1 MHSPKVM
8 NTLYVSDMDGT
19 LLGSDSL
26 VSGRTAEIITDLTR
40 RGALITVATAR
51 TPATVVPLLADTLTT
66 PPAIVMTG
74 AAQWLREPGEF
85 RNVHFIPR
93 EDLGEIADVCG
104 RHDIHPFVYSLD
116 TPSFLS
122 VYHRT
127 DKLNP
132 QESEFYNTRRHL
144 TLKRFHIGRTAP
156 DNGRI
161 LLCYATGHHLPIF
174 DAADELRQHR
184 DLSISCY
191 YDIFDRESAHLE
203 IFAPGVSKASA
214 VMALK
219 AQLGADSVVVFG
231 DNLNDIPM
239 MRVADYAVAVG
250 NAFDEVKEIADTVIG
265 PNTDDSVA
273 RFIREDWTSGGA
285 LSRR

>member
-1 MHSPKVM
+1 MK
-8 NTLYVSDMDGT
+8 TLYVSDMDGT

-51 TPATVVPLLADTLTT
+51 TPATVVPLLADTLTM

-74 AAQWLREPGEF
+74 AAQWLREAGEF
-85 RNVHFIPR
+85 RNVHYIPAV
-93 EDLGEIADVCG
+93 DLDEIADVCS

-122 VYHRT
+122 VYHQT
-127 DKLNP
+127 VELNP
-132 QESEFYNTRRHL
+132 QETEFYSARRHL

-156 DNGRI
+156 DNNHI
-161 LLCYATGHHLPIF
+161 MLCYATGHHRSIF
-174 DAADELRQHR
+174 AAADELRQRR

-214 VMALK
+214 VLALK
-219 AQLGADSVVVFG
+219 AQLDVDRVVVFG

-239 MRVADYAVAVG
+239 MQVADYAVAVG

-265 PNTDDSVA
+265 PNTTDSVA
-273 RFIREDWTSGGA
+273 RFIMEDWTAEGA

>member
-1 MHSPKVM
+1 M

-26 VSGRTAEIITDLTR
+26 VSAQTAEIISDLTR

-51 TPATVVPLLADTLTT
+51 TPATVVPLLSDTLTT

-74 AAQWLREPGEF
+74 AAQWLRHPGEF
-85 RNVHFIPR
+85 RNVHFIPSD
-93 EDLGEIADVCG
+93 DLGEIGEVCG
-104 RHDIHPFVYSLD
+104 HHGIHPFVYSLD

-122 VYHRT
+122 VYHDTPELNQQET
-127 DKLNP
+127 D
-132 QESEFYNTRRHL
+132 FYTARRHL
-144 TLKRFHIGRTAP
+144 TLKRFHIGHTAP
-156 DNGRI
+156 DVRRI
-161 LLCYATGHHLPIF
+161 VLCYATGHHKAIF
-174 DAADELRQHR
+174 AAADELRQRR

-191 YDIFDRESAHLE
+191 YDIFDHESAHLE
-203 IFAPGVSKASA
+203 IFAKGVSKASA
-214 VMALK
+214 ILALK
-219 AQLGADSVVVFG
+219 SQLGVDRVVVFG

-239 MRVADYAVAVG
+239 MKVADYAVAVG

-273 RFIREDWTSGGA
+273 RFIFEDWTSGGA

>member
-1 MHSPKVM
+1 MK
-8 NTLYVSDMDGT
+8 TLYVSDMDGT

-85 RNVHFIPR
+85 RNVHFIPAD
-93 EDLGEIADVCG
+93 DLGEVGDVCG
-104 RHDIHPFVYSLD
+104 HYGIHPFVYSLD

-122 VYHRT
+122 VYHDT
-127 DKLNP
+127 AELNR
-132 QESEFYNTRRHL
+132 QEAEFYTARRHL
-144 TLKRFHIGRTAP
+144 TLKRFHLGTTAP
-156 DNGRI
+156 DPSRI
-161 LLCYATGHHLPIF
+161 VLCYATGHHEAIF
-174 DAADELRQHR
+174 AAADALRQR
-184 DLSISCY
+184 RELAISCY
-191 YDIFDRESAHLE
+191 YDIFDHEVAHLE

-214 VMALK
+214 VSKLK
-219 AQLGADSVVVFG
+219 AQLGADRVVVFG

-250 NAFDEVKEIADTVIG
+250 NAFDEVKEMADTVIG

-273 RFIREDWTSGGA
+273 RFIMDDWTSDGT